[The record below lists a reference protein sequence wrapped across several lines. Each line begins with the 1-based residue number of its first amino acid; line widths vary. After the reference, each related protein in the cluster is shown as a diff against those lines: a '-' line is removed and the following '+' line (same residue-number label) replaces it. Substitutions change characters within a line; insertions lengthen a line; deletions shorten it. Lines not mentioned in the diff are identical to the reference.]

1 MPIMSRLFKSREK
14 WATGHVKKDLS
25 QEQLDRMLKTEYGGI
40 GESFYN
46 LYALTGDNKYAVLAE
61 KFYRS
66 EVLEPLVDG

>member
-1 MPIMSRLFKSREK
+1 
-14 WATGHVKKDLS
+14 
-25 QEQLDRMLKTEYGGI
+25 MLKTEYGGI